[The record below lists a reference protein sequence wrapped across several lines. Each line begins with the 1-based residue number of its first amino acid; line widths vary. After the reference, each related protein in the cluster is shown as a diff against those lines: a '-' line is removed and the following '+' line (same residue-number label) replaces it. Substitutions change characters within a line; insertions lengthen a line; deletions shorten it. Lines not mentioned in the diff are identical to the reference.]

1 MSVESDVDM
10 ASGQNTLDHLLH
22 TVTSTEAG
30 NEVQKAAVQKLRQ
43 MTLDLSAIDR
53 LMDMAE
59 KAGAPVPLRCGAVQV
74 LGHHRPWR
82 SLDLF
87 HDDRVRHI
95 PHRLTTLAADV
106 KEDPAVR
113 EAVILVVGWQYLTE
127 KNVWETLLASRD
139 AFLRQAT
146 LYELLRAPD
155 REAVE
160 QLIRHLTTERDEHI
174 CNALLW
180 GVARHTQF
188 YQVALI
194 MLSRPGGAIHLH
206 TVTDACKT
214 DLLSATSALLDADI
228 KYVEIRETLLQY
240 LFQDLETAHILCLL
254 TLMQEDGRPFA
265 VRKLRAVEEQVA
277 DEVTRLL
284 DQSVHQSQDE
294 DWTEEAA
301 KLVFHYWDR
310 FERMRY
316 KMRNMLSA
324 WRPFSPKVTNM
335 AMGKGIYW

>member
-1 MSVESDVDM
+1 M
-10 ASGQNTLDHLLH
+10 
-22 TVTSTEAG
+22 
-30 NEVQKAAVQKLRQ
+30 
-43 MTLDLSAIDR
+43 
-53 LMDMAE
+53 
-59 KAGAPVPLRCGAVQV
+59 
-74 LGHHRPWR
+74 
-82 SLDLF
+82 
-87 HDDRVRHI
+87 
-95 PHRLTTLAADV
+95 
-106 KEDPAVR
+106 
-113 EAVILVVGWQYLTE
+113 
-127 KNVWETLLASRD
+127 
-139 AFLRQAT
+139 
-146 LYELLRAPD
+146 
-155 REAVE
+155 E

-194 MLSRPGGAIHLH
+194 MLSHPGGAIHLH

-316 KMRNMLSA
+316 QMRNMLSA